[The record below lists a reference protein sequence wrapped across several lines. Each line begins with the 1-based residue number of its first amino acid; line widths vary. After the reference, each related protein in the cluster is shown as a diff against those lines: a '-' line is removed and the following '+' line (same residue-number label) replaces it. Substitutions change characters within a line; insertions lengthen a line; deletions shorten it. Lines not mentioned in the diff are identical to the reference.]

1 MNLKELREKRQAK
14 IDEAQG
20 ILTEAGKRAP
30 ESRSLTADEKT
41 KYDGLDKEIDDL
53 DTDIKRA
60 EKAEQRAKDDAG
72 RTQPINS
79 HNTTEAR
86 DIASYSLLKAV
97 RSLAGGAPLEGIER
111 EMHQQAE
118 SEARA
123 TGKEVN
129 GVGIPQMLLSRRDNS
144 ITQPTQPEDGSA
156 VKVVDTVRPVIDL
169 ARPKSVLRALGATF
183 LGGLVGDVGVPS
195 LSQGAKSTFK
205 GEIETLDKSN
215 QKFKDAKLTPHRMGT
230 WVRRSKQF
238 LLQTS
243 PGIEALLRQD
253 LEKSIVQELER
264 VAINGDGVDD
274 EPLGILN
281 YTDILQLA
289 LGANGG
295 VPDRDTLI
303 LLESLVEGQD
313 FNLDSAGYLINVATK
328 SKLKRTKVD
337 AGSGIFLMNDNRELN
352 GYPVQVTTNVPRN
365 LNKGTVTN
373 NSLSAAIFG
382 DWTQLLIGQWG
393 GLDITVDNI
402 TLAKQGQVE
411 IIIQTFHDV
420 LAAQPK
426 AFAAVKDLVTT

>member
-1 MNLKELREKRQAK
+1 MNYLQQLRERRDAALARAK
-14 IDEAQG
+14 TPFNAAKG
-20 ILTEAGKRAP
+20 
-30 ESRSLTADEKT
+30 ESRSMTAEET
-41 KYDGLDKEIDDL
+41 TAYD
-53 DTDIKRA
+53 TAMA
-60 EKAEQRAKDDAG
+60 E
-72 RTQPINS
+72 
-79 HNTTEAR
+79 
-86 DIASYSLLKAV
+86 V
-97 RSLAGGAPLEGIER
+97 RSLATQILQAEEQERLDAEEAGRTPSLNTHNNQEARDLSKFSLLKVVRSMSGGPALDGIER
-111 EMHQQAE
+111 EMHQQAVT
-118 SEARA
+118 EARA
-123 TGKEVN
+123 LGQDVN

-156 VKVVDTVRPVIDL
+156 VKAQDTVRPIIDL
-169 ARPKSVLRALGATF
+169 ARPKSVLRALGVTF

-215 QKFKDAKLTPHRMGT
+215 QKFKDAKLSPHRMGT

-238 LLQTS
+238 LIQTS
-243 PGIEALLRQD
+243 PGVELLLRSD

-264 VAINGDGVDD
+264 VAINGDGQDN

-281 YTDILQLA
+281 YSDILQLV
-289 LGANGG
+289 LGANGAA
-295 VPDRDTLI
+295 PDRDTLV

-313 FNLDSAGYLINVATK
+313 LALDSAGYLINVATK

-337 AGSGIFLMNDNRELN
+337 AGSGLFLMNDNRELN
-352 GYPVQVTTNVPRN
+352 GYPVQVTSNVPRT
-365 LNKGTVTN
+365 LSKGTSAN
-373 NSLSAAIFG
+373 KLSAAVFG
-382 DWTQLLIGQWG
+382 DWSQLLIGQWG

-426 AFAAVKDLVTT
+426 AFAAVKDILTE